1 MKIIVLVDDNAI
13 NLTLLQCLVKQIEG
27 YLAIAFTKPENAL
40 KWCLENEY
48 ELIIVDY
55 MMLRMDGI
63 KFITALRASYK
74 KIDAPILMVTANDQ
88 ANVRYQALKVGA
100 TDFLNKPIDKIEF
113 MIRVQNM
120 LKLYDRQHR
129 LMYERE
135 GEIVYRLSK
144 AAEHR
149 DPETGNHIRRV
160 AWYSKHIA
168 IQLGL
173 SLSEQTLIF
182 QASPMHD
189 IGKVGIPDAI
199 LLKSGKLEVEEF
211 QIMKNHVLIGHNIL
225 NNSSSELLQ
234 MGAIIALTHHEKYDG
249 TGYPYGLQGE
259 EISIY
264 GRISAVADVFDALIS
279 SRPYKKAW
287 TMERAISF
295 LKENS
300 CTHFDPVC
308 VNAFFKNW
316 DKVLEIRSNFD
327 DKLDNN

>member
-1 MKIIVLVDDNAI
+1 MIVVIDDNLI
-13 NLTLLQCLVKQIEG
+13 NLALFQCLVKQIEG
-27 YLAIAFTKPENAL
+27 YLAITFVIPEDAL

-55 MMLRMDGI
+55 MMPKMDGI
-63 KFITALRASYK
+63 KFITALRTSCK
-74 KIDAPILMVTANDQ
+74 KIDVPILMVTANDQ
-88 ANVRYQALKVGA
+88 ANIRHQALKVGA

-199 LLKSGKLEVEEF
+199 LLKSGKLEAEEF

-279 SRPYKKAW
+279 PRPYKKAW
-287 TMERAISF
+287 TMERAINF

-300 CTHFDPVC
+300 YTHFDPVC

-316 DKVLEIRSNFD
+316 GKVLEIRSNFD